1 MSSSL
6 KLQPLNSGN
15 RPGVAQLLFDTHMR
29 SVPAT
34 FNLLKLRP
42 VALLLWTA
50 IATAILKFRKTALQE
65 YHEVITILAGS
76 VLLAHG
82 VLFLSLLYDAS
93 TQAPGPDV
101 AGKLELFVDQDQ
113 KVQPTSETTSS
124 DVNSRGAKKRSTE
137 SSASS
142 SPSSSSSVTQVSP
155 SKDNIF
161 LVLEKTGEPIGCIGA
176 VIDRSRGEARL
187 VSWAIKDKHRRHG
200 SGSLL
205 LKVMMDEL
213 RESGAKVQNVRVFLQ
228 GSQVPAL
235 RLFHKFGF
243 KQIDRT
249 PEWLGERVILEIS
262 LKDWVKNNA
271 K

>member
-6 KLQPLNSGN
+6 KLQSLNSKN

-29 SVPAT
+29 SVPGT

-42 VALLLWTA
+42 VALILWTA
-50 IATAILKFRKTALQE
+50 IATAVLKFRKTSLQD
-65 YHEVITILAGS
+65 YHEVLTILAGS
-76 VLLAHG
+76 VLVAQG
-82 VLFLSLLYDAS
+82 ALFMSILYEAS

-113 KVQPTSETTSS
+113 QPTSKTTSS
-124 DVNSRGAKKRSTE
+124 DVNAREAKKRSTE
-137 SSASS
+137 SST
-142 SPSSSSSVTQVSP
+142 SSSSSSSSSSSP
-155 SKDNIF
+155 SKDNKF
-161 LVLEKTGEPIGCIGA
+161 LVLEKDGEPIGCIGA

-187 VSWAIKDKHRRHG
+187 VSWAIKEKHQRHG
-200 SGSLL
+200 SGTLL

-213 RESGAKVQNVRVFLQ
+213 KESDIKIQNVRVFLQ

-235 RLFHKFGF
+235 RLYHKFGF

-249 PEWLGERVILEIS
+249 PEWLGEKVILEIS
-262 LKDWVKNNA
+262 LKDWVKNSA